1 MNPAN
6 TIITTNATITTTTS
20 FSTNTNTILN
30 ITPTSTSPPR
40 AVNGVEVAAVILEL
54 VLEHR
59 GGGEEGQVPE
69 GGQVQGEGAERP
81 WCRVAVHVKWLED
94 HLAQTQAVALGRAL
108 RPRQARLTLPLVQIE
123 LLLAAHP
130 RVESGGGEERRRGG
144 YEGIRRSW

>member
-69 GGQVQGEGAERP
+69 GGQVQGEGAERGHHGAE
-81 WCRVAVHVKWLED
+81 WRCM
-94 HLAQTQAVALGRAL
+94 
-108 RPRQARLTLPLVQIE
+108 
-123 LLLAAHP
+123 
-130 RVESGGGEERRRGG
+130 
-144 YEGIRRSW
+144 